1 MKSLRIGLAA
11 AMATALCAG
20 GALAQVPP
28 DIAAA
33 IKAKGE
39 AMDPGTAVRL
49 YTPLFPKEPYPNV
62 VVERDLA
69 YGADPLQKL
78 DVFKP
83 EAAGSKRPVLLFVH
97 GGGFVRGDKRPPGSP
112 FNDNM
117 MLWANSQG
125 VVGVNINYRLAP
137 KDPWPAGAKDLAS
150 AIAWTRANIARYGG
164 DPDRIFIWGHS
175 AGANHVADYVAH
187 PEVRGAEFAGVKGA
201 IIMSAFYGAAAP
213 TTPSAYYGTDAKLQT
228 LDASVD
234 ALTRSKLPLFI
245 ANAEYDPPQF
255 KAYTAALNASLA
267 KAGRKAPYVYGTDHD
282 HFSEGLAVGTS
293 DVSVTKPL
301 MEWINRTH

>member
-1 MKSLRIGLAA
+1 MKSIAIGLAA
-11 AMATALCAG
+11 AMATVLCVG
-20 GALAQVPP
+20 ESLAQVPP

-39 AMDPGTAVRL
+39 AMDPSVAARL
-49 YTPLFPKEPYPNV
+49 YAPLFPKEPYPGV
-62 VVERDLA
+62 VAERDIA

-83 EAAGSKRPVLLFVH
+83 EAAGSKRPILLFVH
-97 GGGFVRGDKRPPGSP
+97 GGGFVRGDKRPAGSP

-125 VVGVNINYRLAP
+125 MVGVNINYRLAP
-137 KDPWPAGAKDLAS
+137 KDPWPAGAQDLAS
-150 AIAWTRANIARYGG
+150 AIAWVRANIARYGG

-187 PEVRGAEFAGVKGA
+187 PEVRGAEVAGVKGA
-201 IIMSAFYGAAAP
+201 IIMSAFYAAE
-213 TTPSAYYGTDAKLQT
+213 PSGPNAYYGTDARLQS
-228 LDASVD
+228 LGASVD
-234 ALTRSKLPLFI
+234 ALTRSKIPLFI
-245 ANAEYDPPQF
+245 SNAEYDPPQF
-255 KAYTAALNASLA
+255 KAYTDALNASLA
-267 KAGRKAPYVYGTDHD
+267 KAGRNAPYVYSADHD

-301 MEWINRTH
+301 MDWINKTH